1 MDLEALN
8 PLAFGSAAGSQETM
22 SKSVLLHDLDY
33 VLVLEHVPLAHASGV
48 VLHGRAPNPRVL
60 EVGLQSAMDL
70 ITEHFDSRF
79 GNATGAE

>member
-33 VLVLEHVPLAHASGV
+33 VLVLEHVPLAHASGF
-48 VLHGRAPNPRVL
+48 VLHA
-60 EVGLQSAMDL
+60 
-70 ITEHFDSRF
+70 
-79 GNATGAE
+79 